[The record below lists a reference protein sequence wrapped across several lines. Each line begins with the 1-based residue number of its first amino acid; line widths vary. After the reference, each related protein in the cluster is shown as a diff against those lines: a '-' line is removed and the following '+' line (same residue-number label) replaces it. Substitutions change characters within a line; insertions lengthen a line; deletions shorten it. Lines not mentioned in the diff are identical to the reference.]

1 MPRDVATLVPEGVP
15 DAVSGTKPADEAV
28 HTEDAKMQVWFQNAI
43 STELNIPDGYLKAA
57 VLMIRWHKNL
67 DEFPGHDE
75 EIEKLAALFKSGF
88 HYEVEVVTL
97 SIETK
102 PQHQLNLAITSFV
115 NKYDGP
121 HNLMIVYY
129 TGHGCWYEEKKVL
142 EFIPTN
148 KSLEKKGDHVPIAE
162 WNRAETPLVEDAEG
176 DVLTILDS
184 CYASN
189 IQKSFTDKLR
199 TYELLTAAGMD
210 QPTNGPG
217 KNSFTTVLTEELEEL
232 LKKYRGRKF
241 ATAELVQR
249 INVNLRRRNCPSM
262 LWDRLSRHD
271 HHICLA
277 PLDMLDMQDLER
289 RQLSFENMQG
299 KGSLTLRIALKE
311 ERMTQTQTEKLAQG
325 LLKAFRESQI
335 QTQKID
341 WVEFRRRPQRWASLK
356 KAVTIVQVASQFML
370 MGSKR
375 NKTST
380 EPSPTQSPTQSPT
393 LKRSRTQK
401 PVDPPESPSAK
412 RRISE
417 VSLGMISA
425 SPTEV

>member
-1 MPRDVATLVPEGVP
+1 
-15 DAVSGTKPADEAV
+15 
-28 HTEDAKMQVWFQNAI
+28 
-43 STELNIPDGYLKAA
+43 
-57 VLMIRWHKNL
+57 
-67 DEFPGHDE
+67 
-75 EIEKLAALFKSGF
+75 
-88 HYEVEVVTL
+88 
-97 SIETK
+97 
-102 PQHQLNLAITSFV
+102 
-115 NKYDGP
+115 
-121 HNLMIVYY
+121 
-129 TGHGCWYEEKKVL
+129 
-142 EFIPTN
+142 
-148 KSLEKKGDHVPIAE
+148 VPIAE
-162 WNRAETPLVEDAEG
+162 WNRAETPLIEDAEG

-189 IQKSFTDKLR
+189 IQKSSADRLR

-217 KNSFTTVLTEELEEL
+217 KNSFTSVLTDELQDL
-232 LKKYRGRKF
+232 LNKYRGRKF

-249 INVNLRRRNCPSM
+249 INVNPRRRNCPSM

-277 PLDMLDMQDLER
+277 PLDMLDTWGLEQ
-289 RQLSFENMQG
+289 RQLSFKNMQV
-299 KGSLTLRIALKE
+299 KASLTLRIALEE
-311 ERMTQTQTEKLAQG
+311 ERMTRTQTEKLAQW

-341 WVEFRRRPQRWASLK
+341 WVEFRRCPQRSASLK
-356 KAVTIVQVASQFML
+356 KAITIAQAVSRFML

-380 EPSPTQSPTQSPT
+380 ELSPTQSPT
-393 LKRSRTQK
+393 LKRSHTQIS
-401 PVDPPESPSAK
+401 VDPSESPGAK
-412 RRISE
+412 RRVSE

>member
-1 MPRDVATLVPEGVP
+1 MPRDVAARVPQGVP
-15 DAVSGTKPADEAV
+15 DTASGTKPAD
-28 HTEDAKMQVWFQNAI
+28 DAKMQVWFQNAI
-43 STELNIPDGYLKAA
+43 STELNIPDGYLKAS

-67 DEFPGHDE
+67 DQFPGHDE
-75 EIEKLAALFKSGF
+75 EIEKLKALFINGF
-88 HYEVEVVTL
+88 NYEVEVATL
-97 SIETK
+97 NIETK

-115 NKYDGP
+115 NKCDGP

-189 IQKSFTDKLR
+189 IQKSYTDKLR

-210 QPTNGPG
+210 QPTSGPG
-217 KNSFTTVLTEELEEL
+217 KNSFTTVLTEELQEL
-232 LKKYRGRKF
+232 LNKYQGRKF

-277 PLDMLDMQDLER
+277 PLDTLDTRDLEK
-289 RQLSFENMQG
+289 RQLSFQNMQG
-299 KGSLTLRIALKE
+299 KASLTLRIALKE
-311 ERMTQTQTEKLAQG
+311 ERMTQTQTEKLAHW
-325 LLKAFRESQI
+325 LLKAFRESLI

-341 WVEFRRRPQRWASLK
+341 WVEFRRCPQRSASLK
-356 KAVTIVQVASQFML
+356 KAVTIAQVASRFVL

-375 NKTST
+375 DRTST
-380 EPSPTQSPTQSPT
+380 ELSPTPSPT
-393 LKRSRTQK
+393 LKRSRTQES
-401 PVDPPESPSAK
+401 VDPPESPSAK

-417 VSLGMISA
+417 EVSLGMISA